1 MLQQFPYQQAQARQN
16 FMKAHDR
23 PGCRNCTHG
32 QERALLDGR
41 VPNFLCQLGSFATTA
56 MAVCEKHVLK
66 RAAR

>member
-1 MLQQFPYQQAQARQN
+1 MTPQFPYQQAQARQN

-32 QERALLDGR
+32 QEYPQAQAKL
-41 VPNFLCQLGSFATTA
+41 PNWKCVLGQFSTTA

-66 RAAR
+66 RSAR